1 MVQDIAYESLKLPG
15 FVVSLALKF
24 LSGQIE
30 KKVHFD
36 ILKLKPMEFARECSV
51 PCVFIIGAEDKLVY
65 PKRVQQIFDSY
76 LGKQKSLITSMG
88 DHSAEREPHILQQC
102 YSLITKELKKNMAA
116 PRATMEPPPL
126 FVDNVTDDQ
135 LKVFAQSFSDRIEV
149 NILNSEKKQKNR
161 TQSDQGARV
170 KINFD
175 VFLDETRN
183 EENFFKDQDDF
194 NEQEL
199 LDYRNQARKNKLGG
213 PSKNNL
219 NDDESFSIK
228 HMEGFNE
235 LGDIT
240 EADFNENLND
250 LSMFLRSNKL

>member
-1 MVQDIAYESLKLPG
+1 MVQDVAYESLKLPG

-24 LSGQIE
+24 LSSQIE

-102 YSLITKELKKNMAA
+102 YSLITKEFKKNLVA
-116 PRATMEPPPL
+116 PRATMEPPPV
-126 FVDNVTDDQ
+126 FVDSVSDDQ
-135 LKVFAQSFSDRIEV
+135 LRVLAQSFVDRIEV
-149 NILNSEKKQKNR
+149 NIHNSERKQKNR
-161 TQSDQGARV
+161 AFSQGGGR
-170 KINFD
+170 KFNFD

-183 EENFFKDQDDF
+183 EENFFNPNDF

-199 LDYRNQARKNKLGG
+199 IDYRMHARKNKMGG
-213 PSKNNL
+213 PSKKNFG
-219 NDDESFSIK
+219 DEESFSIRQ
-228 HMEGFNE
+228 MDGFNE
-235 LGDIT
+235 LGDVT

-250 LSMFLRSNKL
+250 LSVFLRSNKL